1 MSTDTKILK
10 VSSLAPNEPA
20 LPSLNTSDPKVVL
33 QRLIRMVMHTFYTPI
48 QALVLQYLHY
58 HKEVTELDL
67 ATRLKIHPKEI
78 RVILQEMKRN
88 KFIKEYYRHD
98 QRVSYYSFDEHMFIN
113 VVRYRL
119 ICMRASIENS
129 QQQQND
135 QQPSFNCEQCAERF
149 TGNII
154 LRLYIA
160 LKNEFICLYCGGV
173 VLEDTTAKVNID
185 FNARSGSRDGHL
197 NRKSFVGQ

>member
-1 MSTDTKILK
+1 
-10 VSSLAPNEPA
+10 
-20 LPSLNTSDPKVVL
+20 
-33 QRLIRMVMHTFYTPI
+33 MVMHTFYTPI
-48 QALVLQYLHY
+48 KALVLEYLHY

-78 RVILQEMKRN
+78 RAILQEMKRN
-88 KFIKEYYRHD
+88 KFIKECYRRE
-98 QRVSYYSFDEHMFIN
+98 QSVSYYSFDEHMFIN

-119 ICMRASIENS
+119 ICMRTSIENS

-149 TGNII
+149 TGNEI
-154 LRLYIA
+154 LRLYNA
-160 LKNEFICLYCGGV
+160 LKDEFICLYCGGV
-173 VLEDTTAKVNID
+173 ILEDTTAKVNID

-197 NRKSFVGQ
+197 NRKIFVRQ